1 MTARKRDPRTFTLA
15 DIEREFRLAS
25 YWFGEKWCPAVHRRK
40 SGYAIRLLKSESIS
54 LGQRSLTYDYFEL
67 DADGTITTAPRGYAR
82 DYKPGRVTDI
92 EAAAERYATPDRDAE
107 RVL

>member
-1 MTARKRDPRTFTLA
+1 MSARKREPREFTVA

-25 YWFGEKWCPAVHRRK
+25 YWFGEKWCPAVHRK
-40 SGYAIRLLKSESIS
+40 AGGYAIRFLKSESLS
-54 LGQRSLTYDYFEL
+54 LGHRSVTYDYFEL

-92 EAAAERYATPDRDAE
+92 AEAAEAFATTDRDAE